1 MNAQFTLFTLIY
13 FNFFSRFEYLVEFI
27 LFQSKLS
34 ELVTNLNCILKLK
47 SIQRI
52 GLLEIQK

>member
-52 GLLEIQK
+52 GLL